1 VNNPLAHHEDRLGL
15 VRCNAESCEKRISE
29 LQRALQDNPDDQA
42 LHYQLGICC
51 SGLCQ
56 THSLVSADLARE
68 HLQFAVKAQPETVGA
83 RQRASMLNFLAITYL
98 HSSMLPE
105 KARLLGAIDCHK
117 KAAVLY
123 LEEQDFREWARMQ
136 FNLGNAW
143 CEVPEDDFP
152 DKWDYA
158 IHSYKQALLF
168 RDGHSSANEC
178 AATLQNLGTAYR
190 TRLRGDKSNNI
201 KKAIGCYRRALRYWK
216 ASIEPEHWAALQNNL
231 GNAYLSLPSAD
242 QTKACLRA
250 RQAIC
255 HFDLALRVRTEQR
268 DPVDYAITRLNR
280 AQACLLLGQA
290 GSRYWLREAQDCLH
304 DARATFLRSGMDE
317 GEKLIEEIDEL
328 IWWASQGSA
337 AAGNPPA

>member
-1 VNNPLAHHEDRLGL
+1 VKSPLSDHEDRVGPT
-15 VRCNAESCEKRISE
+15 RCNAESCEKRISE
-29 LQRALQDNPDDQA
+29 LQRALEDNPSDPA
-42 LHYQLGICC
+42 LHYQLGVCR

-68 HLQFAVKAQPETVGA
+68 HLQLAVTTQPGTEGV
-83 RQRASMLNFLAITYL
+83 RRRASMFNLLAITYL
-98 HSSMLPE
+98 RSSMLPE

-123 LEEQDFREWARMQ
+123 LEERDFREWARMQ

-143 CEVPEDDFP
+143 CEIPEDDFP
-152 DKWDYA
+152 DKWDHA
-158 IHSYKQALLF
+158 IHYYEQALLF
-168 RDGHSSANEC
+168 RDGHSSADEC

-190 TRLRGDKSNNI
+190 NRLRGDKSNNI
-201 KKAIGCYRRALRYWK
+201 KEAIRCYRRALRYWR

-231 GNAYLSLPSAD
+231 GNAYLSLPPVD
-242 QTKACLRA
+242 QKTACLRA

-280 AQACLLLGQA
+280 AQACLLLGQS
-290 GSRYWLREAQDCLH
+290 GSCHWLREARNCLQ
-304 DARATFLRSGMDE
+304 DARATFLRSGMNE

-328 IWWASQGSA
+328 IQRASQGLPT
-337 AAGNPPA
+337 AGNLPA